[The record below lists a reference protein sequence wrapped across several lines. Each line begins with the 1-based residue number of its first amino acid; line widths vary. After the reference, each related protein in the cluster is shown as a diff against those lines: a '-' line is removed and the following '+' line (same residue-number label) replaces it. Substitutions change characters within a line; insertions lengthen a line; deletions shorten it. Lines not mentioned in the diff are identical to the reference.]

1 VQFAFLWTPLLCL
14 LAGGCDS
21 TAASAAL
28 QCTFL
33 YGGSDQTALFPATQ
47 DPYKVQ
53 PVSIAGRFAFK
64 AVHLQEPPDLASVN
78 LYTYEQNGDSFVL
91 LHQSKYRA
99 PYPSARH
106 FDARYGFTGRQFAYS
121 AAGRELE
128 YWCGW
133 EGAK

>member
-1 VQFAFLWTPLLCL
+1 MQFAFLWAPLLCVH
-14 LAGGCDS
+14 AAGCDS
-21 TAASAAL
+21 AATSAVL

-33 YGGSDQTALFPATQ
+33 YGGSDQKALFPATQ
-47 DPYKVQ
+47 DPYNVQ
-53 PVSIAGRFAFK
+53 PISIAGRFAFK
-64 AVHLQEPPDLASVN
+64 AVHLSEPADLASVN
-78 LYTYEQNGDSFVL
+78 LYTYEQDGDSFVL